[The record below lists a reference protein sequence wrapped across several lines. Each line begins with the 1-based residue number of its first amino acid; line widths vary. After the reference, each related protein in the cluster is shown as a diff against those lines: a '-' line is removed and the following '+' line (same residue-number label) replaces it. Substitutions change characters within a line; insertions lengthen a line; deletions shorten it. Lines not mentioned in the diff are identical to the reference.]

1 MFNGSMI
8 IEKIENDNGTA
19 IKFEDGTMICY
30 GKRTFTVTNN
40 NHLGQLYYGG
50 SLNLGKYPETFIE
63 EPVTNLTIKGNMA
76 VAEYAYGGV
85 SSIGSIYVFNATS
98 RTNQTE
104 IVNFIAFGKW
114 K

>member
-30 GKRTFTVTNN
+30 GKRTFTVTN
-40 NHLGQLYYGG
+40 
-50 SLNLGKYPETFIE
+50 
-63 EPVTNLTIKGNMA
+63 LTIKGNMA

-85 SSIGSIYVFNATS
+85 SRIGSIYVFNATS
-98 RTNQTE
+98 RKNQTE